1 MGRCYKLHAAFRD
14 SASGGRFQ
22 FGTNFIYDNY
32 LGHVI
37 LDGLNHHR
45 VLFYRAGHLHTTRTS
60 NTRMGDIPITRDF
73 IGGIDDHHPFIGFV
87 REDARYFT
95 QQGGFSHTR
104 ATKNQDGLTLFDNIT
119 DQGNTAEYR
128 STNTAGQADNFP
140 FTVAQCADPV
150 KRPLDTSAVI
160 VAKFTNTLDHVLQVR
175 VGHWL
180 CTQDHLPFWES
191 ALGKAAKV
199 HYDLQQFASVL
210 EPIDRVVDARRKSC

>member
-1 MGRCYKLHAAFRD
+1 MGRCYKLHTAFRD
-14 SASGGRFQ
+14 GASGGRFQ

-87 REDARYFT
+87 REDAGYFT
-95 QQGGFSHTR
+95 QQGGFTHTW

-119 DQGNTAEYR
+119 NQANTAEYR
-128 STNTAGQADNFP
+128 STNTAGQADNLSLA
-140 FTVAQCADPV
+140 VAYSANTM
-150 KRPLDTSAVI
+150 KRSLNTSAVI
-160 VAKFTNTLDHVLQVR
+160 VAKFTNALDHVFQVGA
-175 VGHWL
+175 GHRL
-180 CTQDHLPFWES
+180 CT
-191 ALGKAAKV
+191 
-199 HYDLQQFASVL
+199 
-210 EPIDRVVDARRKSC
+210 

>member
-1 MGRCYKLHAAFRD
+1 MSSCHKLHAAFSD
-14 SASGGRFQ
+14 SARGGGFQ
-22 FGTNFIYDNY
+22 LCSNFIYDDY
-32 LGHVI
+32 LGHMVF
-37 LDGLNHHR
+37 DGLDHHR
-45 VLFYRAGHLHTTRTS
+45 VLFRSARHLHAAGAP
-60 NTRMGDIPITRDF
+60 NTVMRNIPITRDF
-73 IGGIDDHHPFIGFV
+73 IGGIDDHYSFIGFV

-95 QQGGFSHTR
+95 KQSSFPHTWT
-104 ATKNQDGLTLFDNIT
+104 TKNQDGLTLFDNIT

-199 HYDLQQFASVL
+199 HYDLQQFASV
-210 EPIDRVVDARRKSC
+210 R